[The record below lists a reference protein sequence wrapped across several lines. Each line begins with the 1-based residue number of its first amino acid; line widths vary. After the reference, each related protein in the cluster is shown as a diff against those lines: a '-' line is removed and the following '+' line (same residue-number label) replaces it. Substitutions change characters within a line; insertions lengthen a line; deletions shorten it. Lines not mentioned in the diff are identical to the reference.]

1 MKRLYA
7 TTDPTEAEILRALLR
22 DAGIETTLDNAG
34 GADFV
39 GGLPISAVPLGINV
53 GDEDAAAAVEILAAH
68 FEKHPLPTDD
78 DPEAPEPLS
87 VEESASFEAKVRQSK
102 PRGRFWLAFVLL
114 LPTAVAALSAAITGN
129 AREAA
134 VYGGALVGILAL
146 GMGFEALIWPRLK
159 RKGPAP

>member
-22 DAGIETTLDNAG
+22 DAGIETTIDNEG
-34 GADFV
+34 GADYI
-39 GGLPISAVPLGINV
+39 GGLPISAVPLGINA
-53 GDEDAAAAVEILAAH
+53 GDEDAAAAAEILAAH
-68 FEKHPLPTDD
+68 FEKHPLPMDD

-87 VEESASFEAKVRQSK
+87 AEESASFEAKVRGRK

-114 LPTAVAALSAAITGN
+114 LPMAVAALSAVIRGN
-129 AREAA
+129 SREAA
-134 VYGGALVGILAL
+134 VFGGMLAGIVAL
-146 GMGFEALIWPRLK
+146 GIGFETLIWPRLK

>member
-7 TTDPTEAEILRALLR
+7 TTDPTEAKILRALLR
-22 DAGIETTLDNAG
+22 DAGIETTIDNEG
-34 GADFV
+34 GADYI

-53 GDEDAAAAVEILAAH
+53 GEEDAAAAAEILAAH
-68 FEKHPLPTDD
+68 FEKHPFPMDD

-87 VEESASFEAKVRQSK
+87 AEESASFEAKVRESK

-114 LPTAVAALSAAITGN
+114 LPTAVAALSYTLAGKWAG
-129 AREAA
+129 AA
-134 VYGGALVGILAL
+134 VFGGMLVGTIAM
-146 GMGFEALIWPRLK
+146 GIGFETLIWPRLK